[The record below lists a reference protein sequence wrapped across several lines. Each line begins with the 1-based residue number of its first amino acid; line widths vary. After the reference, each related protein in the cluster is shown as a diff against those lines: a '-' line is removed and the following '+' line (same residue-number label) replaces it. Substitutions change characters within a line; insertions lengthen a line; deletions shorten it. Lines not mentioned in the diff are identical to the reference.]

1 MKKIVIAPIFNDT
14 HLVKLQIPN
23 IIKSINPDY
32 ILYNEGMF
40 PSGPESTTNVDSDF
54 VKNYTLD
61 GKRGFDYKELQDV
74 ISDAQK
80 EYKDTKI
87 MLNPMEYT
95 SLDAPTNYYHGCN
108 NFSDFGVEVE
118 EGDLIFPYEG
128 DVFHHEDDADTI
140 EEACNKLEPNQGL
153 KTIWVDFIAN
163 QYYAEEKTLKPF
175 FKAETGRQ
183 RRFVIKYGTA
193 DYYRDVLLNFMT
205 QKYDMLE
212 DLEMI
217 TYHYAWFR
225 PGKYADMRL
234 AQLNRDPRY
243 WNFFLSSISKVVEF
257 KYKRIRVRPQP
268 PLDPKLT
275 HAWIRFCDFDH
286 PEDIKS
292 HPNFIEPLTEYQ
304 IDKILEESE
313 DYYG

>member
-193 DYYRDVLLNFMT
+193 DYYRDVLLNFM
-205 QKYDMLE
+205 
-212 DLEMI
+212 
-217 TYHYAWFR
+217 
-225 PGKYADMRL
+225 
-234 AQLNRDPRY
+234 
-243 WNFFLSSISKVVEF
+243 
-257 KYKRIRVRPQP
+257 
-268 PLDPKLT
+268 
-275 HAWIRFCDFDH
+275 
-286 PEDIKS
+286 
-292 HPNFIEPLTEYQ
+292 IEPLTEFQ